1 MEKTIDARGQACPK
15 PLVMARDTLKTLTQ
29 DDKLN
34 VVVDSFCTEFGKN
47 GKPDEFTIS
56 KSTAR
61 YRLYSIFVC
70 KKIHVHSST
79 RRNKM

>member
-34 VVVDSFCTEFGKN
+34 VVVDNLVSAQNLE
-47 GKPDEFTIS
+47 
-56 KSTAR
+56 
-61 YRLYSIFVC
+61 
-70 KKIHVHSST
+70 
-79 RRNKM
+79 KMASQMN

>member
-34 VVVDSFCTEFGKN
+34 VVVDNLVSAQNLEKMASQMN
-47 GKPDEFTIS
+47 IPS
-56 KSTAR
+56 A
-61 YRLYSIFVC
+61 V
-70 KKIHVHSST
+70 SSRT
-79 RRNKM
+79 PPRRSWSAIQR

>member
-1 MEKTIDARGQACPK
+1 
-15 PLVMARDTLKTLTQ
+15 MARDTLKTLTQ

-34 VVVDSFCTEFGKN
+34 VVVDNLVSAQNLEKMASQMN
-47 GKPDEFTIS
+47 LPS
-56 KSTAR
+56 QKSTAR

>member
-34 VVVDSFCTEFGKN
+34 VVVDNLVSAPASAKVFKSSNTSE
-47 GKPDEFTIS
+47 P
-56 KSTAR
+56 STAN
-61 YRLYSIFVC
+61 LTPLL
-70 KKIHVHSST
+70 KK
-79 RRNKM
+79 

>member
-34 VVVDSFCTEFGKN
+34 VVVDNLVSAQNLEKWQ
-47 GKPDEFTIS
+47 
-56 KSTAR
+56 AR
-61 YRLYSIFVC
+61 
-70 KKIHVHSST
+70 
-79 RRNKM
+79 